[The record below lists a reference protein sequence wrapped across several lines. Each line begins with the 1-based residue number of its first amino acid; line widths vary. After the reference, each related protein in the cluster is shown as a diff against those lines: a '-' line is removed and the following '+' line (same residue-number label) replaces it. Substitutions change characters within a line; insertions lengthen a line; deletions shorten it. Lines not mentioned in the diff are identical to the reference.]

1 MKDLCWAKIKGWDYS
16 VSSNGDVRNDKTGK
30 VKALVK
36 SGTGYAQVALYSD
49 EKHRKFLVHRL
60 VATAFVPNP
69 DGKPQ
74 VNHINGDK
82 FDNRVENLEW
92 VTASENQHHRYDVL
106 KKAKTTWNL
115 EKANAA
121 RRKAVRCIETG
132 DVYNS
137 ITDAAIACGKKQST
151 MSNCLSGKN
160 RTCGGRRWEYV

>member
-1 MKDLCWAKIKGWDYS
+1 MKDLYWAKIKGWDYS
-16 VSSNGDVRNDKTGK
+16 VSTMGEVRNDKTGK
-30 VKALVK
+30 IK
-36 SGTGYAQVALYSD
+36 SPVISGGGYVQVALYG
-49 EKHRKFLVHRL
+49 EKKYKRFFVHRL
-60 VATAFVPNP
+60 VSTAFVPNP
-69 DGKPQ
+69 QNKPQ
-74 VNHINGDK
+74 INHINGDK
-82 FDNRVENLEW
+82 ADNRAENLEW